1 MTSTAWRRG
10 KCFPASRLHVDR
22 NIPALGSSAS
32 LSNSWNMGLAPSL
45 GEIVQVPL
53 WPGSDACPFF
63 ALSQFF
69 KNLLNSQEEST
80 SGFLN

>member
-1 MTSTAWRRG
+1 M
-10 KCFPASRLHVDR
+10 CFPASKQHVDR
-22 NIPALGSSAS
+22 NIPALRSSAF
-32 LSNSWNMGLAPSL
+32 LSHCWNMGLAPSL

-53 WPGSDACPFF
+53 WPGSDACPFIV
-63 ALSQFF
+63 LSQRF